1 MSHARSIAR
10 GAAAIGLLLTAPV
23 LTACSGGA
31 DTAASPSSGQVAPPS
46 EETASQAPPSP
57 SAADGDAAPTAIPDA
72 CAVLSGEDL
81 TTLTGVDNGAG
92 SAMAGG
98 SDLKSTCLFA
108 SGLIT
113 SVVKGSE
120 FDGVAA
126 VMKADANA
134 EGVRDLAGAGDRAVI
149 GTYGGGA
156 VVQVVVLQGDYAV
169 SVTGALTEEQATA
182 TAQAMLAAL

>member
-1 MSHARSIAR
+1 MGRSHRVMAT
-10 GAAAIGLLLTAPV
+10 AAGLLLLTVPV
-23 LTACSGGA
+23 LTACSGEA
-31 DTAASPSSGQVAPPS
+31 DTATPSSAQVAPPS
-46 EETASQAPPSP
+46 EEAASQAPPSP
-57 SAADGDAAPTAIPDA
+57 SEADADAAQTAVPDA
-72 CAVLSGEDL
+72 CAVLSGDEL
-81 TTLTGVDNGAG
+81 TTLTGIDNGAG
-92 SAMAGG
+92 SALAGG

-113 SVVKGSE
+113 SVIKGSE
-120 FDGVAA
+120 FDAVAD

-134 EGVRDLAGAGDRAVI
+134 EGVRDLAGAGDRAVF